1 MKLNLETFICRGKS
15 GGTLGTAVDLIL
27 FNSSWTAVGSEHVWF
42 PSVYADKF
50 SLVVFRGG
58 AAGKLWKASMEQA
71 LWTIALAFDNIQLYH
86 VTLMSHPITAHDPSA
101 PVACSAARLARSS
114 AACERPTATGGGL
127 YGAIPI
133 IAPTS
138 LRTESTRCS
147 ER

>member
-1 MKLNLETFICRGKS
+1 MGVWDRR
-15 GGTLGTAVDLIL
+15 VDLTL
-27 FNSSWTAVGSEHVWF
+27 FNSSWTLQVVNMCGSLLCVLISF
-42 PSVYADKF
+42 PSLVIAC
-50 SLVVFRGG
+50 LVVFRADG
-58 AAGKLWKASMEQA
+58 AGKLWRKASMEHQA
-71 LWTIALAFDNIQLYH
+71 LWTIALAFDNIQLYY